1 MSPHERVKLTN
12 YVERMLC
19 LVRFFGPN
27 YIAPSPIIAHFVDT
41 EDLVYEYVDR
51 SFVCVCVGGGR
62 EGESHNHDVAYYYL
76 SLLWNKAEI
85 LKRIMLCNHK
95 SSKGYRST

>member
-12 YVERMLC
+12 YVEGMLY

-41 EDLVYEYVDR
+41 EDLVYEYVER
-51 SFVCVCVGGGR
+51 SFVCVCEGRAEGGVAQPQCR
-62 EGESHNHDVAYYYL
+62 ILLPFLTLKYSRNSQAHDVL
-76 SLLWNKAEI
+76 
-85 LKRIMLCNHK
+85 
-95 SSKGYRST
+95 